1 MNINY
6 KTTSVI
12 AVKFIFIFLLV
23 AATVCVRLIPAQAAG
38 PLKIYAFGDSI
49 TYGFALTASQ
59 SLTNSDSFR
68 FLLTQMLAE
77 AGIDARI
84 VNGGVPGETIEDAKA
99 RFEKVFLENPDVAI
113 IMFGTNDCVA
123 GESGRSKVSKENYMK
138 TLESFVS
145 RLKEKN
151 IAVIL
156 MTPPPIP
163 TNNIKILTNRHLM
176 PFVFAARE
184 TAIKNKVDLVDNYM
198 NFNDAAEDKN
208 LMRFFLP
215 DMIHPNAEGHKLIA
229 EGLFEVFNGAHSR
242 YNTSAGNKT
251 AGEKRPSGVSKDAE
265 SSYVNFAAGKNYIES
280 AKNNNC
286 RSGVL
291 TDEIIKPSGFSETYF
306 TSDGEEFPKWIII
319 DLGGIRKIKGVRI
332 YNTSSLD
339 ARNVSVYCARELGDY
354 DLIGEDLFT
363 KSSTPLDFKFNK
375 TVAARYVKV
384 AIEDSYG
391 NKNKVSL
398 AEIEV
403 YGTR

>member
-6 KTTSVI
+6 KTT
-12 AVKFIFIFLLV
+12 L
-23 AATVCVRLIPAQAAG
+23 AATVKFVFIISLAAVTACAPLIPAQAAG

-49 TYGFALTASQ
+49 TYGFAPTASR

-84 VNGGVPGETIEDAKA
+84 VNGGVPGETIEDANA

-113 IMFGTNDCVA
+113 VMFGTNDCVA
-123 GESGRSKVSKENYMK
+123 LESGRSKVSKENYMK

-156 MTPPPIP
+156 MTPPPLP

-176 PFVFAARE
+176 PYVFAARE

-215 DMIHPNAEGHKLIA
+215 DAIHPNAEGHKLIA
-229 EGLFEVFNGAHSR
+229 EGLFEIFNDAHSH
-242 YNTSAGNKT
+242 YNRSAGNKNT
-251 AGEKRPSGVSKDAE
+251 AVKRQADKSEDTEK
-265 SSYVNFAAGKNYIES
+265 YYINFAAGNNYIES

-286 RSGVL
+286 RPGVL

-306 TSDGEEFPKWIII
+306 TSDNEEFPKWIII

-339 ARNVSVYCARELGDY
+339 ARNVSVFYAREFGDY
-354 DLIGEDLFT
+354 NLIGEDLFT

-375 TVAARYVKV
+375 TVTARYIKV

>member
-1 MNINY
+1 MFTAI
-6 KTTSVI
+6 
-12 AVKFIFIFLLV
+12 KFIFIILFT
-23 AATVCVRLIPAQAAG
+23 AATACAPLTPAQAAG

-49 TYGFALTASQ
+49 TYGFAPTASQ

-68 FLLTQMLAE
+68 FLLTQMLAG

-84 VNGGVPGETIEDAKA
+84 VNGGVPGETTQDAKV
-99 RFEKVFLENPDVAI
+99 RFEKIFLEKPDVAI

-123 GESGRSKVSKENYMK
+123 TESGRSKVSKETYMQ
-138 TLESFVS
+138 TLESFIS

-156 MTPPPIP
+156 MTPPPLP

-176 PFVFAARE
+176 PYVFAARE
-184 TAIKNKVDLVDNYM
+184 AAIRNKVDLVDNYI
-198 NFNDAAEDKN
+198 NFNDAARDKN

-215 DMIHPNAEGHKLIA
+215 DAIHPNAEGHKLIA
-229 EGLFEVFNGAHSR
+229 EGLFEVFDDSQSR
-242 YNTSAGNKT
+242 YNRSADGEKT
-251 AGEKRPSGVSKDAE
+251 AAGGQSAKSGGGRI
-265 SSYVNFAAGKNYIES
+265 SYINVAAGKNYIES

-286 RSGVL
+286 RGGVL

-306 TSDGEEFPKWIII
+306 TSDNEEFPKWIII
-319 DLGGIRKIKGVRI
+319 DLGRIHSVKGVRV
-332 YNTSSLD
+332 YNTSALD
-339 ARNVSVYCARELGDY
+339 ARSVSLYYSRELGDY
-354 DLIGEDLFT
+354 NLAGEDLFI
-363 KSSTPLDFKFNK
+363 KPSTSLDFKFNK
-375 TVAARYVKV
+375 TAAARYIKI